1 MSGLP
6 VSTLPAVE
14 PIRKFDAQSY
24 SQALE
29 SWGWLKGLAGMSP
42 ALANAFGDLFMEAAD
57 GSYAFLST
65 LDGTLERHWPDAA
78 SLQAAINTRQ
88 AQDEFLIVGLV
99 QDASRAGLDP
109 GPQQVLSFKVP
120 PALGGAVAVEN
131 LTVEDFVVTVNI
143 AGQIHQQIRELPP
156 GATISGVTID

>member
-1 MSGLP
+1 M
-6 VSTLPAVE
+6 E

-29 SWGWLKGLAGMSP
+29 SWGWLERLAGMSP
-42 ALANAFGDLFMEAAD
+42 AFTNAFGDLFMEAED

-65 LDGTLERHWPDAA
+65 LDGTLERQWPDAA

-88 AQDEFLIVGLV
+88 AQDEFLIIGLV

-109 GPQQVLSFKVP
+109 SPHQVLSFEVP
-120 PALGGAVAVEN
+120 PALGGKVAVEN

-143 AGQIHQQIRELPP
+143 AGQIHHQIKDLPP
-156 GATISGVTID
+156 GARISGVTID